1 MQMGGGTRTA
11 LGDPSSL
18 LSGIGGEGG
27 GAKVRVQETF
37 QKKFRSGNEEYGP
50 PAGGGGG
57 SVRRPLLLAAGMAGV
72 GAASHWLAE
81 AASAAAPSSHCPAG
95 GADCPASPV
104 ASLPVPLATALCSSP
119 GQVQL

>member
-1 MQMGGGTRTA
+1 MGVLVQMGGGTRTA

-50 PAGGGGG
+50 PAGGAGLG
-57 SVRRPLLLAAGMAGV
+57 PAPPAAGSRDG
-72 GAASHWLAE
+72 WCRCRLTLAR
-81 AASAAAPSSHCPAG
+81 
-95 GADCPASPV
+95 
-104 ASLPVPLATALCSSP
+104 
-119 GQVQL
+119 